1 MQPAVLFQQEDELK
15 KEEIAKNVV
24 LKRRLVAGDFCVDRG
39 KAGSWTLFGATIID
53 DDDSILTWNTHTQ
66 KDCKFHT

>member
-1 MQPAVLFQQEDELK
+1 VQPAVLFQEEDELK

-24 LKRRLVAGDFCVDRG
+24 LKRRLVAGIFVDQG
-39 KAGSWTLFGATIID
+39 KPGSWTLFGATIID